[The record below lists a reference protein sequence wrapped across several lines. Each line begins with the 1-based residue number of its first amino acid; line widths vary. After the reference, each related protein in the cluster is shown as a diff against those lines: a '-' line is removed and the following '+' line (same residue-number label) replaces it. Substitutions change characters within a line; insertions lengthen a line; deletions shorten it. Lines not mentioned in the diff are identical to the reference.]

1 MKLNKKQR
9 YYLGY
14 IALIITLMIV
24 IFSYRHFA
32 NQKPTPTLSTVSVRE
47 KTPSVHTVSKIPAP
61 STQHPQFITRRKSSA
76 TTHHSKPFAYELAN
90 ALETDTPTISNAM
103 NSYYSAKV
111 LRNARETTKDTA
123 IYKALIHRLQAD
135 HSYDD
140 LVKLLTENTPLR
152 DIKTPQLYLKS
163 LRETKAID
171 TTRPQTVQVMKD
183 ALQKLQTTKAISP
196 QDSVQHQLLIDARTG
211 TLDGLSN
218 NLASITD
225 QSLRDDLRRVLDY
238 YKKQKDV
245 PMYYR
250 DALIAMVLAQHEYF
264 SLAEKIAT
272 RISLKNPD
280 YLLPLQILAYSAF
293 SKSKRDVADEYF
305 KQLIIRDEDQTDFYH
320 FLQGIVAYQK
330 GKYDDAV
337 LLFNQVKDPYYMAD
351 ISRYLIL
358 AYDRLG
364 EYDRRDSLFASLLQ
378 YKLEPSDY
386 YTYFYL
392 TLFRPFQQGK
402 RESDTPPKLNL
413 KTMQDYVTSCAH
425 TLKED
430 TYVICQYGA
439 AGGLFVS
446 GKLEQASQAL
456 FRIYEQ
462 YPLGYIARAIGD
474 YYMSQGAKADAM
486 SYYYR
491 AFRDASSPLEQ
502 SITQQKI
509 RKIGQEAK
517 K

>member
-1 MKLNKKQR
+1 M
-9 YYLGY
+9 
-14 IALIITLMIV
+14 
-24 IFSYRHFA
+24 
-32 NQKPTPTLSTVSVRE
+32 
-47 KTPSVHTVSKIPAP
+47 
-61 STQHPQFITRRKSSA
+61 
-76 TTHHSKPFAYELAN
+76 
-90 ALETDTPTISNAM
+90 PTISSAM
-103 NSYYSAKV
+103 DSYYSAKV
-111 LRNARETTKDTA
+111 LRNARETTKDTE
-123 IYKALIHRLQAD
+123 IYKALAHRLQAD

-140 LVKLLTENTPLR
+140 LVKLLEENTPLR
-152 DIKTPQLYLKS
+152 DTKTPQLYLKS

-218 NLASITD
+218 NLTSITD
-225 QSLRDDLRRVLDY
+225 QPLRDDLRRVLDY
-238 YKKQKDV
+238 YQKQKDV
-245 PMYYR
+245 PTYYR
-250 DALIAMVLAQHEYF
+250 DALMAMVLAQHEYF
-264 SLAEKIAT
+264 SLAE
-272 RISLKNPD
+272 N
-280 YLLPLQILAYSAF
+280 LQILAYSAF

-337 LLFNQVKDPYYMAD
+337 LLFNQVKDPYYIAD

-364 EYDRRDSLFASLLQ
+364 EYDRRDSFFASLLQ

-402 RESDTPPKLNL
+402 REDGTPPKLNL
-413 KTMQDYVTSCAH
+413 KTMQDYVSSCVQS
-425 TLKED
+425 LKEEA
-430 TYVICQYGA
+430 YVICQYGA

-446 GKLEQASQAL
+446 GRLEQASKAL
-456 FRIYEQ
+456 FSIYEK

-474 YYMSQGAKADAM
+474 YYMSQDAKAEAM

-502 SITQQKI
+502 SVVQQKM